1 MNTRL
6 SKLSSR
12 DSAVANSFSTLDSN
26 DGSKEIL
33 PTVKIR
39 NRLNSG
45 NGNGSITNIYIPF
58 VQEDLTD
65 ANDNDIASTSS
76 AESGFV
82 VVSNKMMYN
91 FNFYKYNLFIM
102 M

>member
-1 MNTRL
+1 MSFRL

-12 DSAVANSFSTLDSN
+12 DSAVTSSFSTLDSN

-45 NGNGSITNIYIPF
+45 NGSNSITNIYIPF

-65 ANDNDIASTSS
+65 ANDNDDLGSTSS
-76 AESGFV
+76 VESGFV
-82 VVSNKMMYN
+82 VVSNNKTNYV
-91 FNFYKYNLFIM
+91 
-102 M
+102 

>member
-1 MNTRL
+1 MSFRL

-12 DSAVANSFSTLDSN
+12 DSAVSSSYSTLDSN

-45 NGNGSITNIYIPF
+45 NGSNSITNIYIPF

-65 ANDNDIASTSS
+65 ANDNDDLGSTSS
-76 AESGFV
+76 VESGFV
-82 VVSNKMMYN
+82 VVSNN
-91 FNFYKYNLFIM
+91 QTNDV
-102 M
+102 

>member
-1 MNTRL
+1 MSFRL

-12 DSAVANSFSTLDSN
+12 DSAVSSSYSTLDSN

-45 NGNGSITNIYIPF
+45 NGNSSITNIYIPF

-65 ANDNDIASTSS
+65 ANDNDDLGSTSS
-76 AESGFV
+76 VESGFV
-82 VVSNKMMYN
+82 VVSTNQTN
-91 FNFYKYNLFIM
+91 DV
-102 M
+102 

>member
-1 MNTRL
+1 MSFRL

-12 DSAVANSFSTLDSN
+12 DSAVSSSYSTLDSN

-45 NGNGSITNIYIPF
+45 NGSNSITNIYIPF
-58 VQEDLTD
+58 VQEDLT
-65 ANDNDIASTSS
+65 NDNDDLGSTSS
-76 AESGFV
+76 VESGFV
-82 VVSNKMMYN
+82 VVSNNKTN
-91 FNFYKYNLFIM
+91 DV
-102 M
+102 

>member
-1 MNTRL
+1 MSFSVLCKFNYSMNIRL

-12 DSAVANSFSTLDSN
+12 DSALTNSFSTLDSN

-45 NGNGSITNIYIPF
+45 NGNSSITNIYIPF

-82 VVSNKMMYN
+82 VVSNKN
-91 FNFYKYNLFIM
+91 DV
-102 M
+102 

>member
-1 MNTRL
+1 MSFRL

-12 DSAVANSFSTLDSN
+12 DSAVNNNSFYASDSN
-26 DGSKEIL
+26 DGSKEVL

-45 NGNGSITNIYIPF
+45 NGSNSITNIYIPF

-65 ANDNDIASTSS
+65 ANDNDDLDSTSS
-76 AESGFV
+76 VESGFV
-82 VVSNKMMYN
+82 VVSNV
-91 FNFYKYNLFIM
+91 
-102 M
+102 